1 MNTKIFSK
9 IALSLLSIIMV
20 GCMQNNKPILEADL
34 ILTSG
39 NIVTVSEKY
48 PSAESVAIKENKI
61 IWIGSNDE
69 AKNYIGGSTVKI
81 DLKGKTVIP
90 GFIESHAHFLGLGE
104 SLRILDL
111 RNAANWES
119 IVKIVEEAVAKS
131 KPNEWIIGRGWHQE
145 KFSSAPKPNVH
156 GYPIHDMLSK
166 ISPNNPVLLS
176 HASGH
181 ATFANLLAM
190 EMAGVTRATKN
201 PEGGTIIKDNNG
213 NPIGVFEE
221 NAELLVTKAYND
233 YLNKRTNEQKLA
245 DYYTQ
250 VKLASED
257 CLKKGITSFHDAGE
271 TFEVIDILKNFA
283 NEDKLPI
290 RLNVMIGETLENI
303 ETKLANY
310 KLIGYANNF
319 LTVRSIKQYID
330 GALGSRGAWLLEPY
344 SDLKNHIG
352 SNVTPV
358 ETLKKIS
365 EVAAANG
372 FQMRIHAIG
381 DRANREVL
389 DIYEQV
395 FNQNKDKKDFRWC
408 IEHAQHISNEDI
420 DRFAKHGVIAAM
432 QAVHCTSDASF
443 VDERLGDTRAKE
455 GAYVWKKLIES
466 GAVICNG
473 TDAPVEDVDPIKCF
487 YSAVTRKSAD
497 GSVFYPDQKMT
508 RMEAL
513 KSYTTNGAYA
523 SFEENIKGKI
533 EPGMLADLTVL
544 SNDLLNCSD
553 EEILNTKVLYTIIDG
568 KIKYQS
574 K

>member
-1 MNTKIFSK
+1 MKNN
-9 IALSLLSIIMV
+9 LLGKVAVTILLIIMA
-20 GCMQNNKPILEADL
+20 GCMQKNKTILEADL
-34 ILTSG
+34 ILTNG
-39 NIVTVSEKY
+39 NIITVSEKY

-61 IWIGSNDE
+61 IWIGSNQE
-69 AKNYIGGSTVKI
+69 AENYIGGSTVKI

-111 RNAANWES
+111 RGAANWDS
-119 IVKIVEEAVAKS
+119 VVKIVEKAVAKS

-145 KFSSAPKPNVH
+145 KFNPAPKPNVH
-156 GYPIHDMLSK
+156 GYPLHDLLSK
-166 ISPNNPVLLS
+166 VSPNNPVLLS

-181 ATFANLLAM
+181 ATFANALAM
-190 EMAGVTRATKN
+190 EIAGVTRATKN
-201 PEGGTIIKDNNG
+201 PDGGTIIRDDNG

-221 NAELLVTKAYND
+221 NAELLVTKAYNN
-233 YLNKRTNEQKLA
+233 YLNKRTDEEKLA

-250 VKLASED
+250 VQLASED

-271 TFEVIDILKNFA
+271 TFEVIDILKKFA
-283 NEDKLPI
+283 DEKKLPI
-290 RLNVMIGETLENI
+290 RLNVMIGETIENI
-303 ETKLANY
+303 EAKLTNY
-310 KLIGYANNF
+310 KLISYGDNF
-319 LTVRSIKQYID
+319 LTVRSIKQYSD

-344 SDLKNHIG
+344 SDLKNHTG

-365 EVAAANG
+365 EIAAANG

-408 IEHAQHISNEDI
+408 IEHAQHISTKDI
-420 DRFAKHGVIAAM
+420 SRFAKLGVIAAM

-455 GAYVWKKLIES
+455 GAYMWKKLLES

-487 YSAVTRKSAD
+487 YSSVTRKSAD
-497 GSVFYPDQKMT
+497 GSVFYHDQKMT